1 MVCRGCMLVVDPVD
15 MYYFILSYVSEKY
28 NIKIITDQIK

>member
-1 MVCRGCMLVVDPVD
+1 MVDPVD

-28 NIKIITDQIK
+28 NIKLITDQIK